1 VKAWHIILVLEGC
14 LLVFPGTALASQA
27 TSGQPQQKTSAD
39 VPRRVRVGGQV
50 MGSKLIR
57 RIDPEYPE
65 MAKKNHIRGT
75 VHLQI
80 VIDRDGKVIETKVLG
95 GDPLLAQAAIEA
107 LRQWVYRPTT
117 INREPVQVQTD
128 VDIDFKPHR

>member
-1 VKAWHIILVLEGC
+1 MA
-14 LLVFPGTALASQA
+14 
-27 TSGQPQQKTSAD
+27 
-39 VPRRVRVGGQV
+39 
-50 MGSKLIR
+50 SKLIR

-65 MAKKNHIRGT
+65 LAKKNHIKGT
-75 VHLQI
+75 VHMRI
-80 VIDRDGKVIETKVLG
+80 VIDRDGKVIDENVLS
-95 GDPLLAQAAIEA
+95 GDPLLAKAAIEA